1 MATHEFTIQKTFATL
16 SCDYNI
22 IDSYMEEEKEISIPA
37 KIMGAEVF
45 IIEDYVFDEE
55 ADVVILS
62 IPESVIEARFVY
74 HHNSQS
80 YVSVGFD
87 AYDNNSSMLNLY
99 AYYIYSYL

>member
-1 MATHEFTIQKTFATL
+1 
-16 SCDYNI
+16 
-22 IDSYMEEEKEISIPA
+22 
-37 KIMGAEVF
+37 MGAEVF

-99 AYYIYSYL
+99 VYYIYSYFDKSRLNLYIQYVIVISTNVRS